1 VEPRIQYA
9 KTSDGVS
16 IAYTVFGDGPPLMI
30 PPSLTASHL
39 QMEWAMPARRA
50 AFERLST
57 RATLVHYDPRGV
69 GMSRGAEAD
78 YSLEAAS
85 RDLEAVAEAAGVD
98 RFAIYARLQMG
109 DLPIAYAARNP
120 EKITHL
126 ILYRLYQGATTS
138 LGRRLTPFAVAMAPQ
153 DWDLFANVFSR
164 LATDWD
170 SPDAAPLAALIK
182 DSQTPEGFLAA
193 WQAIGAGD
201 PFKYAGEIR
210 IPTLILHP
218 MSDVAAGEAA
228 RDLAAIIPDAR
239 VAGIPG
245 DSFAGY
251 ANYPN
256 AAGIDVIHD
265 FIGAPPGHEQAL
277 SEASHDTG
285 AFRTIL
291 FTDIVAHTSMMER
304 LGDEAGR
311 DVLRDHERI
320 IRRALA
326 EHGGSEIKT
335 IGDSF
340 MASFSSAQRAVECAI
355 ALQRAFATTEIRGE
369 RLRVRSGVNAGEPIH
384 EGDDLFGA
392 SVILAARAKETAAE
406 GEIVVTDV
414 VRQLVTGKGF
424 LFAERGSV
432 ALRGFEEP
440 VRLFEVRWR
449 EDQ

>member
-1 VEPRIQYA
+1 
-9 KTSDGVS
+9 
-16 IAYTVFGDGPPLMI
+16 
-30 PPSLTASHL
+30 
-39 QMEWAMPARRA
+39 
-50 AFERLST
+50 
-57 RATLVHYDPRGV
+57 
-69 GMSRGAEAD
+69 MSRGAEVD
-78 YSLEAAS
+78 YSYETAS
-85 RDLEAVAEAAGVD
+85 RDLEAVTAAADFD
-98 RFAIYARLQMG
+98 RFALYARLQMG
-109 DLPIAYAARNP
+109 ELPLAYAARNP
-120 EKITHL
+120 ERVSHL
-126 ILYRLYQGATTS
+126 ILYRLYLGVSTM
-138 LGRRLTPFAVAMAPQ
+138 LGRRLTPFAATMAPG

-170 SPDAAPLAALIK
+170 SPDASPLAALVR

-193 WQAIGAGD
+193 WQAIATSD
-201 PFKYAGEIR
+201 PFKHAADTKV
-210 IPTLILHP
+210 PTLIMHP
-218 MSDVAAGEAA
+218 MSDEGAGDAA
-228 RDLAAIIPDAR
+228 RDLAAVIPGSN

-245 DSFAGY
+245 ESSGGY
-251 ANYPN
+251 AGYPN

-265 FIGAPPGHEQAL
+265 FIGAPPGHDQAT
-277 SEASHDTG
+277 SDASHDTG

-320 IRRALA
+320 IRRALS

-340 MASFSSAQRAVECAI
+340 MASFSSAQRAIECAI
-355 ALQRAFATTEIRGE
+355 ALQRSFATTEIRGE
-369 RLRVRSGVNAGEPIH
+369 HLRVRSGVNAGEPIT

-392 SVILAARAKETAAE
+392 SVILAARAKDTAAE

-440 VRLFEVRWR
+440 VRLWEVRWR
-449 EDQ
+449 EEG